1 QLVGGVRVGRGRR
14 HGDHVG
20 LRERVLPGHRLR
32 RVLRGRHAALGLVRH
47 TVGLASMRA
56 AYAALILGILSG
68 LVVETG
74 VLSGHGH
81 TQARDIASV
90 LALRRPGEG
99 LNRRHA
105 EAVTALVAQCM
116 AGLGL
121 TWTPWVE
128 PTPTVPDAELD
139 PAAWAARGGVGGAT
153 TGGRAA

>member
-32 RVLRGRHAALGLVRH
+32 RVLRGRHAAVGLVRH

-68 LVVETG
+68 LVLATG
-74 VLSGHGH
+74 VLSGRGH
-81 TQARDIASV
+81 TEASTIAGV
-90 LALRRPGEG
+90 LALDRPGED
-99 LNRRHA
+99 LDRRRA
-105 EAVTALVAQCM
+105 EAVAALVARCM

-139 PAAWAARGGVGGAT
+139 PAAWAARWGFGVST
-153 TGGRAA
+153 TV